1 MHYCGRGEEC
11 VALGGVARCI
21 CVRKCGPAK
30 RRVCGTDG
38 QLYDNRCELHKAG
51 CLTGVNIEIDHSLK
65 CFIPSGES
73 EIKSKHRSEVVYCA
87 TQCLAAP
94 PPPVVPYTYSVHI
107 RILLRTTEN
116 GGGGR
121 IVSYTRLI
129 TIIIYSSRWPKSNV
143 YSRVGRTVLI
153 VSRQFDHRANRDQ
166 PSGPARDIIVCPG
179 KLQNV
184 LYAKYFLSSVR
195 FSRPLYSYLCFIHD
209 NAH

>member
-94 PPPVVPYTYSVHI
+94 PSRRAVHVQCTHTYIIANYRKRGRGENRVLHTSHNNNNI
-107 RILLRTTEN
+107 FLALAEIKCLL
-116 GGGGR
+116 
-121 IVSYTRLI
+121 
-129 TIIIYSSRWPKSNV
+129 SS
-143 YSRVGRTVLI
+143 
-153 VSRQFDHRANRDQ
+153 RANRVDRVT
-166 PSGPARDIIVCPG
+166 A
-179 KLQNV
+179 
-184 LYAKYFLSSVR
+184 VR
-195 FSRPLYSYLCFIHD
+195 P
-209 NAH
+209 